1 MKMLPA
7 TIALIGMAGMAAAAH
22 AATATPADRTFV
34 ATVSQGGMFEVA
46 AGKLAATRGATQDV
60 RDFAAMEVHDHLLVG
75 DKLKAIATGEGIAVA
90 PTLNADFTA
99 KMAKLSALS
108 GAAFDAAYMRAMATL
123 HDGDGAAFA
132 KEGAGGGSPAF
143 RAFGMETHRIV
154 QRHIG
159 AIHGAQ
165 PS

>member
-1 MKMLPA
+1 MKISTA
-7 TIALIGMAGMAAAAH
+7 IVALIGMGSAAYAAS
-22 AATATPADRTFV
+22 ATPADRMFV
-34 ATVSQGGMFEVA
+34 GKVSQGGMFEVA
-46 AGKLAATRGATQDV
+46 AGQLATTKGATQDI
-60 RDFAAMEVHDHLLVG
+60 RDFAVMEVHDHRLVG
-75 DKLKAIATGEGIAVA
+75 DKLKAIATSEGIAIA
-90 PTLNADFTA
+90 PALDAAFAA
-99 KMAKLSALS
+99 KMTKLSSLS
-108 GAAFDAAYMRAMATL
+108 GPAFDAAYINEMATL

-143 RAFGMETHRIV
+143 RAFGMETHKIV